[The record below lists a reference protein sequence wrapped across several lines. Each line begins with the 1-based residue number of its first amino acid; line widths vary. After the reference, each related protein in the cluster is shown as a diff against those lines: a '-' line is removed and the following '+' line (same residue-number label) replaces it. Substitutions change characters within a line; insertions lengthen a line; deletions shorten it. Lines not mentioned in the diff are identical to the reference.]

1 MHSSLNAFAV
11 PTNNGWEKVK
21 RDFSQ
26 VFASLTSLQT
36 PDYVSLPANIL
47 RQKMQNMICS
57 FTIKAETRDRLKSKK
72 NDDKINKSNDL
83 QPKQIMLRHVIISSR
98 AFTIEQLAEKSLRS
112 PLRTV
117 KTEVNVICIYSFTCF
132 FLGHPVCI
140 ETHRLEQNLV

>member
-1 MHSSLNAFAV
+1 MHSSLPAFAV

-36 PDYVSLPANIL
+36 PDYVSLPAKIL
-47 RQKMQNMICS
+47 RQKAQNMICS
-57 FTIKAETRDRLKSKK
+57 FTIKADIAETRDLLNGKK
-72 NDDKINKSNDL
+72 NGDKINNSNDL

-117 KTEVNVICIYSFTCF
+117 KTEVNVICTHSVTF
-132 FLGHPVCI
+132 FGTPCM
-140 ETHRLEQNLV
+140 